1 MNINKD
7 NFKKEILFSAIQPS
21 GKLTIGHYLGILK
34 KWNLLQ
40 YKYNCFYCIA
50 DLHSLTTLNTDNF
63 INLNILDLIAFFLS
77 SDIDPFRNIIF
88 LQSDIYEHIILY
100 WILSNYVNISEL
112 NKMNQYKNKS
122 CLYKNLSLL
131 SYPVL
136 MASDILLYNSNY
148 VCIGYDQL
156 QHLEL
161 VRKISNRFNK
171 IYKFK
176 FFNLPNSIID
186 KNFSRIMSLINIEK
200 KMSKTDINKNNVIF
214 LLDKPDIIKH
224 KIINSVTDS
233 CIPYKIIFDMKN
245 KPGISNL
252 LNILSGIK
260 NVSIKYLENYFID
273 YNYSSFKKV
282 VYNELS
288 KFLVSFQQK
297 FFYYRKNIYFLK
309 NILSLGKIKAKKIA
323 KNRILYIYKLLK
335 LK

>member
-1 MNINKD
+1 MNI
-7 NFKKEILFSAIQPS
+7 KKKILFSAIQPS
-21 GKLTIGHYLGILK
+21 GKLTIGHYLGILR
-34 KWNLLQ
+34 KWNFLQ
-40 YKYNCFYCIA
+40 HKYNCFYCIA
-50 DLHSLTTLNTDNF
+50 DLHSLTSLNTKNF
-63 INLNILDLIAFFLS
+63 INLNILDLVAFFLS
-77 SDIDPFRNIIF
+77 CNINPYKNIIF

-100 WILSNYVNISEL
+100 WILSNYVNVNEL
-112 NKMNQYKNKS
+112 KRMNQYKSKS

-161 VRKISNRFNK
+161 VRKISSKFNK

-176 FFNLPNSIID
+176 FFNLPKYIID
-186 KNFSRIMSLINIEK
+186 KNFSKIMSLINIK
-200 KMSKTDINKNNVIF
+200 NKMSKTDINKNNVIF

-224 KIINSVTDS
+224 KIINSITDS
-233 CIPYKIIFDMKN
+233 NIPYKIVYDIKN

-273 YNYSSFKKV
+273 YNYISFKKV
-282 VYNELS
+282 VYSELS
-288 KFLVSFQQK
+288 KFLISFQEK
-297 FFYYRKNIYFLK
+297 FFYYRKKIYFLK
-309 NILSLGKIKAKKIA
+309 KILDLGKNKAKKIA